1 MTRRSSSPSRSH
13 APDRGEGRSSGI
25 AARPGWNARRGQA
38 RRLSPASSS
47 CWLRTR
53 RGGLAQQLPT
63 ARGSSESFVGLT
75 SLPISFHFGPR
86 REFSAD
92 CRDMASRGA
101 RPGKLPTIAGHRPSH
116 DAKSPFS
123 APVAPTTYGRAIR
136 SGSTFSPPAICGCDG
151 TKPLRASRCPT
162 NARANANVSFS
173 RVVRRSATLKKASP
187 K

>member
-1 MTRRSSSPSRSH
+1 MTRRSSSPSRSQ

-53 RGGLAQQLPT
+53 RGGLAQQLPN
-63 ARGSSESFVGLT
+63 RGLPLKTLPVSCRCPYHFISDRGASS
-75 SLPISFHFGPR
+75 R
-86 REFSAD
+86 RH

-162 NARANANVSFS
+162 SARANANASFS
-173 RVVRRSATLKKASP
+173 RVVWRSATLKKASP

>member
-1 MTRRSSSPSRSH
+1 MTRRSSSPSRSR

-63 ARGSSESFVGLT
+63 ARASSESFVGLT

-86 REFSAD
+86 REFITLLG
-92 CRDMASRGA
+92 GA
-101 RPGKLPTIAGHRPSH
+101 AAWPLA
-116 DAKSPFS
+116 A
-123 APVAPTTYGRAIR
+123 RALLFICFGENR
-136 SGSTFSPPAICGCDG
+136 REEPPARGI
-151 TKPLRASRCPT
+151 A
-162 NARANANVSFS
+162 V
-173 RVVRRSATLKKASP
+173 
-187 K
+187 